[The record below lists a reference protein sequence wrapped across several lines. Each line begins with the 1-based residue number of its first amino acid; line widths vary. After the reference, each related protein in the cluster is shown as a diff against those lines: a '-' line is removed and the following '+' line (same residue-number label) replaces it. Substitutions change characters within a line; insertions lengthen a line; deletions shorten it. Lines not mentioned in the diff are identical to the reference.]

1 MKHQMKLQRD
11 RVPFLAEKVIE
22 EHARV
27 LMDEWAAKQGEVVL
41 PVPLEDIIELH
52 LGLTYEI
59 DDLCSRYGKS
69 DILGAIWFNENMI
82 RVDMSL
88 DPHENPAKLGR
99 YNFTLAH
106 EIAHWRLHRSHLRD
120 DPAAA
125 SLFEPNGEPAF
136 VCRSTDKPREE
147 RQADQFAACLLMPRR
162 ELRDAWLRWRGSDDP
177 VVIATL
183 PIRDYHSDRKANEEV
198 AMDRFCRPLADQFAV
213 SAQAMR
219 IRLQALDLLVK
230 ELEPRLF

>member
-1 MKHQMKLQRD
+1 MRRALAQKE
-11 RVPFLAEKVIE
+11 RVPFLTEKVIE
-22 EHARV
+22 EHAQ
-27 LMDEWAAKQGEVVL
+27 LLLHEWAAKCGELTL
-41 PVPLEDIIELH
+41 PLSLEDIIELH

-82 RVDMSL
+82 RVDRSL
-88 DPHENPAKLGR
+88 DPHENPSKLGR

-162 ELRDAWLRWRGSDDP
+162 ELRDAWLRWRGTDDP

-183 PIRDYHSDRKANEEV
+183 PIGDYHSDRKANEEM
-198 AMDRFCRPLADQFAV
+198 AMDRFCRPLADQFGV